1 MATMRACHA
10 LWCGFESR
18 YPRNIGVSKKN
29 DKIAYNLA
37 FETIYNKTKFMCD
50 GLNFKCKQCGVTFEK
65 TKSELSKNH
74 NVVPVFCSKDCQ
86 QKWYKENSYITVECK
101 CCGKEFTIKK
111 GEYNKNK
118 NKNFFCSHS
127 CAAKFNNKT
136 RTIKKTV
143 FEKDNKIKIS
153 KKKEDIYGV
162 CPICGNKKFKK
173 SILCKKCR
181 NEQKRNNIKKR
192 TLGYFI
198 EGKKYLG
205 SKCNEIRKDAK
216 RTIEESCVEK
226 TCAYCHNHEFDGIL
240 EVHHIKGILEFDKS
254 TTIEEINDI
263 NNLVWLCP
271 NHHRMLELGLIK
283 LEK

>member
-1 MATMRACHA
+1 
-10 LWCGFESR
+10 
-18 YPRNIGVSKKN
+18 
-29 DKIAYNLA
+29 
-37 FETIYNKTKFMCD
+37 MCD
-50 GLNFKCKQCGVTFEK
+50 CLNFKCKQCGVTFEK

-74 NVVPVFCSKDCQ
+74 NVVPVFCSKKCQ
-86 QKWYKENSYITVECK
+86 KDWYKENSYVEVECK
-101 CCGKEFTIKK
+101 LCGKKYEILKS
-111 GEYNKNK
+111 EYNKSK

-136 RTIKKTV
+136 RV
-143 FEKDNKIKIS
+143 YKIKES
-153 KKKEDIYGV
+153 EDNV
-162 CPICGNKKFKK
+162 CPICGNKKVKK
-173 SILCKKCR
+173 SKTCKKCYKQNR
-181 NEQKRNNIKKR
+181 KSNIKAK

-205 SKCNEIRKDAK
+205 SKCTEIRKDAK
-216 RTIEESCVEK
+216 RTIEESYVEK

-254 TTIEEINDI
+254 ATIEEINDI